1 MGVLTSGL
9 EWIGKRR
16 GRGPRAR
23 LANLNKRRSWTP
35 CIRMRH
41 SIPRKAAQNVA
52 ILWAG
57 SQTKDGAA
65 IHREERRIAI
75 CMTCH
80 AFHLTADAVNS
91 KIFARGV
98 EDRHACAG

>member
-1 MGVLTSGL
+1 MDAMH
-9 EWIGKRR
+9 
-16 GRGPRAR
+16 PD
-23 LANLNKRRSWTP
+23 
-35 CIRMRH
+35 
-41 SIPRKAAQNVA
+41 AAQHPA
-52 ILWAG
+52 QL
-57 SQTKDGAA
+57 QTKDGAA

-75 CMTCH
+75 CITCH